1 MPFLLSP
8 AGSMPALRAAVDAG
22 ADEVYL
28 GGPVFNARM
37 NAGNFDRET
46 LVSAAS
52 LCRRNGVR
60 LHITLNTLIRDREFA
75 SAMEYVG
82 FLAREVRPD
91 AIIIQDLGLA
101 AQIRREYPSLALHAS
116 TQLRIHSYLDAEFLK
131 DFGFTRAV
139 LARELPEEDIKAFA
153 AAVPETEIFVH
164 GALCVS
170 ESGGCLMSSVIGGR
184 SGNRGECA
192 QPCRLPC
199 GNGYA
204 LSLKDLC
211 LADRMDSVLE
221 SGVTSLKI
229 EGRMKSPDYVYAVT
243 SVYRRLIDEHRN
255 ATEKELRF
263 LADVFS
269 RGGFTSGYYDGR
281 IDDSMFGFRSE
292 RDKKRTAAVT
302 VTRAPAYPP
311 RALPPCPLPGGFNL
325 PERDPGS
332 CFPAKLQ
339 QGIVARF
346 EYGLPSAALLRDIAD
361 KCVRIDVPLYAAAA
375 AAAAAAGAGCA
386 ERISAVLPR
395 SIFVHEL
402 PEVKRQLAAAL
413 SAGVRHATVSGLYQA
428 KLCAGFF
435 LHGDYSMNVYNRK
448 TLETLDNYSFS
459 SLMLSPETEG
469 TFARSSRCA
478 LEYIVYGRTPLMYTR
493 VCILRSQGRCG
504 GEPPCRGALSDRSG
518 ARFPVIGAPNHTNT
532 IYNSLPGYRADRA
545 SELKKHGVG
554 LLTLLFTNETER
566 DIKHILSLASA
577 GKKADFEY
585 TRR

>member
-325 PERDPGS
+325 PERDSGS

-346 EYGLPSAALLRDIAD
+346 EYGLPSATLLRDIAD
-361 KCVRIDVPLYAAAA
+361 KCVRIDVPLY

-435 LHGDYSMNVYNRK
+435 LHGDYSLNVYNRK

>member
-37 NAGNFDRET
+37 NAGNFDREA

-82 FLAREVRPD
+82 FLAREVLPD

-255 ATEKELRF
+255 ATERELRF

-311 RALPPCPLPGGFNL
+311 RALPPCPLPGGFKL
-325 PERDPGS
+325 PERDSGS

-361 KCVRIDVPLYAAAA
+361 KCVRIDVPLY

-435 LHGDYSMNVYNRK
+435 LHGDYSLNVYNRK

>member
-139 LARELPEEDIKAFA
+139 LARELPEEDIKDFA

-325 PERDPGS
+325 PERDSGS

-361 KCVRIDVPLYAAAA
+361 KCVRIDVPLY

-435 LHGDYSMNVYNRK
+435 LHGDYSLNVYNRK

-504 GEPPCRGALSDRSG
+504 GEPHEYDIQFAPRLPLRPRLRAEKARGRAAYSAVHERNGAGYKAYTL
-518 ARFPVIGAPNHTNT
+518 ARFRGQE
-532 IYNSLPGYRADRA
+532 GR
-545 SELKKHGVG
+545 
-554 LLTLLFTNETER
+554 F
-566 DIKHILSLASA
+566 
-577 GKKADFEY
+577 
-585 TRR
+585 

>member
-255 ATEKELRF
+255 ATERELRF

-325 PERDPGS
+325 PERDSGS

-361 KCVRIDVPLYAAAA
+361 KCVRIDVPLYAA

-435 LHGDYSMNVYNRK
+435 LHGDYSLNVYNRK

>member
-37 NAGNFDRET
+37 NAGNFDREA

-255 ATEKELRF
+255 ATERELRF

-325 PERDPGS
+325 PERDSGS

-346 EYGLPSAALLRDIAD
+346 EYGLPSAALLRDIAE
-361 KCVRIDVPLYAAAA
+361 KCVRIDVPLY

-435 LHGDYSMNVYNRK
+435 LHGDYSLNVYNRK

>member
-1 MPFLLSP
+1 MPSLLSP

-325 PERDPGS
+325 PERDSGS

-361 KCVRIDVPLYAAAA
+361 KCVRIDVPLY

-435 LHGDYSMNVYNRK
+435 LHGDYSLNVYNRK

>member
-325 PERDPGS
+325 PERDSGS

-361 KCVRIDVPLYAAAA
+361 KCVRIDVPLYAA

-435 LHGDYSMNVYNRK
+435 LHGDYSLNVYNRK

-518 ARFPVIGAPNHTNT
+518 ARFPAIGAPNHTNT

>member
-37 NAGNFDRET
+37 NAGNFDREA

-255 ATEKELRF
+255 ATERELRF

-325 PERDPGS
+325 PERDSGS

-361 KCVRIDVPLYAAAA
+361 KCVRIDVPLY

-435 LHGDYSMNVYNRK
+435 LHGDYSLNVYNRK

>member
-325 PERDPGS
+325 PERDSGS

-346 EYGLPSAALLRDIAD
+346 EYGLPSATLLRDIAD
-361 KCVRIDVPLYAAAA
+361 KCVRIDVPLY

-413 SAGVRHATVSGLYQA
+413 SAGVRHATASGLYQA

-435 LHGDYSMNVYNRK
+435 LHGDYSLNVYNRK

>member
-311 RALPPCPLPGGFNL
+311 RALPPYPLPGGFNL
-325 PERDPGS
+325 PERDSGS

-361 KCVRIDVPLYAAAA
+361 KCVRIDVPLY

-435 LHGDYSMNVYNRK
+435 LHGDYSLNVYNRK

>member
-325 PERDPGS
+325 PERDSGS
-332 CFPAKLQ
+332 CF
-339 QGIVARF
+339 
-346 EYGLPSAALLRDIAD
+346 
-361 KCVRIDVPLYAAAA
+361 
-375 AAAAAAGAGCA
+375 
-386 ERISAVLPR
+386 
-395 SIFVHEL
+395 
-402 PEVKRQLAAAL
+402 
-413 SAGVRHATVSGLYQA
+413 
-428 KLCAGFF
+428 
-435 LHGDYSMNVYNRK
+435 
-448 TLETLDNYSFS
+448 
-459 SLMLSPETEG
+459 
-469 TFARSSRCA
+469 
-478 LEYIVYGRTPLMYTR
+478 
-493 VCILRSQGRCG
+493 
-504 GEPPCRGALSDRSG
+504 
-518 ARFPVIGAPNHTNT
+518 
-532 IYNSLPGYRADRA
+532 YREK
-545 SELKKHGVG
+545 S
-554 LLTLLFTNETER
+554 
-566 DIKHILSLASA
+566 
-577 GKKADFEY
+577 
-585 TRR
+585 

>member
-325 PERDPGS
+325 PERDSGS

-346 EYGLPSAALLRDIAD
+346 EYGLPSSALLRDIAD
-361 KCVRIDVPLYAAAA
+361 KCVRIDVPLY

-435 LHGDYSMNVYNRK
+435 LHGDYSLNVYNRK

>member
-139 LARELPEEDIKAFA
+139 LARELPEEDIKDFA

-325 PERDPGS
+325 PERDSGS

-361 KCVRIDVPLYAAAA
+361 KCIRIDVPLY
-375 AAAAAAGAGCA
+375 AAAAGAGCA

-435 LHGDYSMNVYNRK
+435 LHGDYSLNVYNRK

>member
-153 AAVPETEIFVH
+153 AVVPETEIFVH

-199 GNGYA
+199 GSGYA

-325 PERDPGS
+325 PERDSGS

-346 EYGLPSAALLRDIAD
+346 EYGPPSAALLRDIAD
-361 KCVRIDVPLYAAAA
+361 KCVRIDVPLY

-435 LHGDYSMNVYNRK
+435 LHGDYSLNVYNRK

-554 LLTLLFTNETER
+554 LLTLLFTNETEQ

>member
-170 ESGGCLMSSVIGGR
+170 ESGGCLMSSVIGER

-325 PERDPGS
+325 PERDSGS

-361 KCVRIDVPLYAAAA
+361 KCVRIDVPLY

-435 LHGDYSMNVYNRK
+435 LHGDYSLNVYNRK

>member
-311 RALPPCPLPGGFNL
+311 RALPPCPLPSGFNL
-325 PERDPGS
+325 PERDSGS

-339 QGIVARF
+339 QGIVVRF

-361 KCVRIDVPLYAAAA
+361 KCVRIDVPLYAA

-435 LHGDYSMNVYNRK
+435 LHGDYSLNVYNRK